1 MISLKDL
8 ELENTI
14 SDIILEVANLYN
26 EVTTSDL
33 QGIAQVKAKE
43 ILNLIGRNNLKK
55 ETELSFIDKLEQD
68 KPMFR

>member
-1 MISLKDL
+1 MISLKEL

-14 SDIILEVANLYN
+14 SDSILEVANLYN

-43 ILNLIGRNNLKK
+43 ILNLIEQNNLKK

>member
-43 ILNLIGRNNLKK
+43 ILNLIEQNNLKK

>member
-26 EVTTSDL
+26 DVTTSDL

-43 ILNLIGRNNLKK
+43 ILNLIEQNNLKK

>member
-14 SDIILEVANLYN
+14 GDIILEVANLYN

-43 ILNLIGRNNLKK
+43 ILNLIEQNNLKK